1 MRIRTAAAPMV
12 LLWLLPALLP
22 ACTNF
27 IITKGASADGSV
39 MITYSA
45 DSHEFYGELYHYP
58 PGVHLPGAMR
68 EVYDWNTGKFLGRI
82 PEAPVTY
89 SVVGN
94 MNEHQ
99 LSIGETTFTNR
110 KELEGSKG
118 LVDYGS
124 LMYIALQR
132 CRTAREAI
140 LLMGKLAEEHGY
152 PSEGESFSVADP
164 NEAWIFEIVSKGP
177 DELGAVW
184 VARRVPDGYISGHAN
199 QSRIRKFPLNDPEN
213 CLYSKEVIS
222 FARRKGWF
230 DGKDADFSFA
240 DVYAP
245 ADFGGK
251 RFCEA
256 RVWAMFN
263 RAAPSLKIPADY
275 VRGVPG
281 AEPIPLWIK
290 PDRKLSV
297 RDVMELMRDH
307 YEGTEFDMTQDVG
320 AGPFAL
326 PYRWRPLTWKVDGVE
341 YLHERATSTQ
351 QTGFSF
357 VSQMRSWL
365 PGPIGGVHWFGLDD
379 TFSTVYMP
387 MYCGIRQSPYNV
399 AVGTGSFR
407 QFSWDSAWWMF
418 NLVANW
424 AYSRYSDMIVDIQKV
439 QRQFEGEFIQR
450 QPAVEAEALRL
461 YKESPEQARDYLT
474 AYSSDIAE
482 RVTAR
487 WRKLFEELFVKYL
500 DGNVRDTA
508 GVAQHPPYP
517 EAWYRRIVRETGDR
531 YKVIEE
537 APKP

>member
-1 MRIRTAAAPMV
+1 MRIRPV
-12 LLWLLPALLP
+12 LPLLVLALALPSLLP

-27 IITKGASADGSV
+27 LITKGASADGST

-45 DSHEFYGELYHYP
+45 DSHEFYGELYYCA
-58 PGVHLPGAMR
+58 PGVHLPGEMR
-68 EVYDWNTGKFLGRI
+68 EVYDWNTGVFLGRI

-99 LSIGETTFTNR
+99 VAIGETTFTNR

-118 LVDYGS
+118 TVDYGS

-132 CRTAREAI
+132 CKTAREAI
-140 LLMGKLAEEHGY
+140 LLMGRLAEEHGY

-164 NEAWIFEIVSKGP
+164 NEVWIVEIVSKGP

-184 VARRVPDGYISGHAN
+184 VARRVPDGMICGHAN
-199 QSRIRKFPLNDPEN
+199 QSRIRRFPLNDPAN
-213 CLYSKEVIS
+213 CLFSKDVIA
-222 FARRKGWF
+222 FARAKGWF
-230 DGKDADFSFA
+230 NGRDEEFSFA
-240 DVYAP
+240 DAYAP

-263 RAAPSLKIPADY
+263 RAAPSLKIPIDY
-275 VRGVPG
+275 VKGLPG

-290 PDRKLSV
+290 PDRKLAV
-297 RDVMELMRDH
+297 RDVMEFMRDH
-307 YEGTEFDMTQDVG
+307 YEGTEFDMTKDVG
-320 AGPFAL
+320 AGPFVL
-326 PYRWRPLTWKVDGVE
+326 PYRWRPMTWKVDGVE

-357 VSQMRSWL
+357 VAQMRSWL

-387 MYCGIRQSPYNV
+387 MYCGIRKAPVSV
-399 AVGTGSFR
+399 AVGTGAFK

-424 AYSRYSDMIVDIQKV
+424 AYGRYSDMIVDIQVV
-439 QRQFEGEFIQR
+439 QRQFEGEFLAR
-450 QPAVEAEALRL
+450 QPEVDAEALRL
-461 YKESPEQARDYLT
+461 YKESPEKAREFLT
-474 AYSSDIAE
+474 AYSAGVAE

-500 DGNVRDTA
+500 DGNVRDTN

-517 EAWYRRIVRETGDR
+517 EAWYRLIVKETGDKL
-531 YKVIEE
+531 KVIEE
-537 APKP
+537 PKAP

>member
-1 MRIRTAAAPMV
+1 MRIRPV
-12 LLWLLPALLP
+12 LPLLALAIALPALLP

-27 IITKGASADGSV
+27 LITRGASTDGST

-45 DSHEFYGELYHYP
+45 DSHEFYGELYYFP
-58 PGVHLPGAMR
+58 PGVHAPGTTR

-99 LSIGETTFTNR
+99 VAIGETTFGGR
-110 KELEGSKG
+110 KELEGAKG
-118 LVDYGS
+118 VTDYGS

-132 CRTAREAI
+132 CKTAREAI
-140 LLMGKLAEEHGY
+140 LLMGALANEHGY

-164 NEAWIFEIVSKGP
+164 QEVWIFEIISKGP

-184 VARRVPDGYISGHAN
+184 VARRVPDGMICAHAN
-199 QSRIRKFPLNDPEN
+199 QARIRTFPLNDPAN
-213 CLYSKEVIS
+213 CLYSKDVIS
-222 FARRKGWF
+222 FARDKGWF
-230 DGKDADFSFA
+230 TGKDAEFSFA
-240 DVYAP
+240 DTYSP
-245 ADFGGK
+245 ADFGAK
-251 RFCEA
+251 RFCEG

-263 RAAPSLKIPADY
+263 RAAPSLKLSADY
-275 VRGVPG
+275 IKGVPG
-281 AEPIPLWIK
+281 AEPLPLWIK
-290 PDRKLSV
+290 PDRKLAV
-297 RDVMELMRDH
+297 RDLMEFMRD
-307 YEGTEFDMTQDVG
+307 YYQGTEFDMTKDVG
-320 AGPFAL
+320 AGPFGL

-341 YLHERATSTQ
+341 YFNERATSTQ

-365 PGPIGGVHWFGLDD
+365 PDPIGGVHWFGLDD

-387 MYCGIRQSPYNV
+387 MYCGIRKAPCNV
-399 AVGTGSFR
+399 AVGTGSFK

-424 AYSRYSDMIVDIQKV
+424 TYGRWSDMIQDVQVV
-439 QRQFEGEFIQR
+439 QRQFEGEFLSR
-450 QPAVEAEALRL
+450 QPDVDAEALRL
-461 YKESPEQARDYLT
+461 QKESPEKARDYLT
-474 AYSSDIAE
+474 AYSTGIAE

-487 WRKLFEELFVKYL
+487 WKKLFEELFVKYL

-508 GVAQHPPYP
+508 SVAQHPPYP
-517 EAWYRRIVRETGDR
+517 EAWYRLIVKETGDKF
-531 YKVIEE
+531 KVIEE
-537 APKP
+537 PAKP

>member
-1 MRIRTAAAPMV
+1 MRIRPV
-12 LLWLLPALLP
+12 LPLLVLALALPSLLP

-27 IITKGASADGSV
+27 LITKGASADGST

-45 DSHEFYGELYHYP
+45 DSHEFYGELYYYA
-58 PGVHLPGAMR
+58 PGVHLPGEMR
-68 EVYDWNTGKFLGRI
+68 EVYDWNTGVFLGRI

-99 LSIGETTFTNR
+99 VAIGETTFTNR

-118 LVDYGS
+118 TVDYGS

-132 CRTAREAI
+132 CKTAREAI
-140 LLMGKLAEEHGY
+140 LLMGRLAEEHGY

-164 NEAWIFEIVSKGP
+164 NEVWIVEIVSKGP

-184 VARRVPDGYISGHAN
+184 VARRVPDGMICGHAN
-199 QSRIRKFPLNDPEN
+199 QSRIRRFPLNDPAN
-213 CLYSKEVIS
+213 CLFSKDVIA
-222 FARRKGWF
+222 FARAKGWF
-230 DGKDADFSFA
+230 NGRDEEFSFA
-240 DVYAP
+240 DAYAP

-263 RAAPSLKIPADY
+263 RAAPSLKIPIDY
-275 VRGVPG
+275 VKGLPG

-290 PDRKLSV
+290 PDRKLAV
-297 RDVMELMRDH
+297 RDVMEFMRDH
-307 YEGTEFDMTQDVG
+307 YEGTEFDMTKDVG
-320 AGPFAL
+320 AGPFVL
-326 PYRWRPLTWKVDGVE
+326 PYRWRPMTWKVDGVE

-357 VSQMRSWL
+357 VAQMRSWL

-387 MYCGIRQSPYNV
+387 MYCGIRKAPVSV
-399 AVGTGSFR
+399 AVGTGAFK

-424 AYSRYSDMIVDIQKV
+424 AYGRYSDMIVDIQVV
-439 QRQFEGEFIQR
+439 QRQFEGEFLAR
-450 QPAVEAEALRL
+450 QPEVDAEALRL
-461 YKESPEQARDYLT
+461 YKESPEKAREFLT
-474 AYSSDIAE
+474 AYSAGVAE

-500 DGNVRDTA
+500 DGNVRDTN

-517 EAWYRRIVRETGDR
+517 EAWYRLIVKETGDKL
-531 YKVIEE
+531 KVIEE
-537 APKP
+537 PKAP